1 MHRLQSCHVMTFGL
15 IGVPHLTY
23 LALLCGLAVEEGGDP
38 GPLVLAV
45 LHDGRLEDLV
55 LRVAPY
61 PALDHHA
68 RHLGGLFESGP
79 ARKTGKC
86 APKLGIRPLTDEKR
100 RSSSKSDARFS
111 AVDF

>member
-1 MHRLQSCHVMTFGL
+1 M
-15 IGVPHLTY
+15 
-23 LALLCGLAVEEGGDP
+23 EERGDP

-79 ARKTGKC
+79 ARKNREMSHK
-86 APKLGIRPLTDEKR
+86 IRD
-100 RSSSKSDARFS
+100 SSLN
-111 AVDF
+111 